1 MFQLNV
7 IFITIAK
14 ATNKVL
20 LQSFE
25 KTSAKENQ
33 KMFLTLTRAKYSKM
47 SMFLFMRHG
56 DDIQLFLQHV
66 YNECSEVHKF

>member
-1 MFQLNV
+1 MLFLLL
-7 IFITIAK
+7 FAK

-33 KMFLTLTRAKYSKM
+33 KMFLTLTRAKYSKI

-56 DDIQLFLQHV
+56 DNIQLFLQHV
-66 YNECSEVHKF
+66 HNECSEVHKF